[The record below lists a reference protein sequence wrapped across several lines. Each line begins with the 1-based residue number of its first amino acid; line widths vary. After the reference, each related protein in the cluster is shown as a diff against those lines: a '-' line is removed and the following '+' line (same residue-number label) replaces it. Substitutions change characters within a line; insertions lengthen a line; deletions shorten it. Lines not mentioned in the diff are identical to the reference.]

1 MEKLLNVYS
10 PDIETILKIMRCDE
24 FGFLVDREATDQ
36 ATVIT
41 RRGKMN
47 CFKIGKGVS
56 KGSILLPCSFNLYTE
71 YIMQTAGLDEA
82 QAVIGFPGEISVTSS
97 MQMTPSLG
105 QKAKMN

>member
-1 MEKLLNVYS
+1 MEELLNGYS
-10 PDIETILKIMRCDE
+10 PNIETILKIMRCEE
-24 FGFLVDREATDQ
+24 FGFLVDQEAADQ
-36 ATVIT
+36 ATLRT
-41 RRGKMN
+41 RHGKMN
-47 CFKIGKGVS
+47 WFKIGKGVS

-82 QAVIGFPGEISVTSS
+82 QAVIGFPGEILITSS